1 MKIRIDV
8 TELNLEGTY
17 SIIDLSDPDDK
28 ERYAPFFDLYG
39 TLLPDA
45 DHCDLLAALLE
56 DRIERF
62 RGAGWVETQDRYIE
76 DCTVVR
82 QTEAA

>member
-28 ERYAPFFDLYG
+28 ERFASFFDLYG

-56 DRIERF
+56 DRDEVRT
-62 RGAGWVETQDRYIE
+62 WVETQDRYIE
-76 DCTVVR
+76 DCAVVR

>member
-17 SIIDLSDPDDK
+17 GIVDLSDPYDK
-28 ERYAPFFDLYG
+28 ERFAPFFDLYG
-39 TLLPDA
+39 NLLPDA

-62 RGAGWVETQDRYIE
+62 VGAGWVETQDRYIE
-76 DCTVVR
+76 DCAVVP
-82 QTEAA
+82 QPEAA